1 MQFLKLVFSK
11 NRTLTLALVASLLV
25 HILLLNKFVL
35 TLPNLNEGRQAV
47 EMRLVNVQAMQ
58 KATPVPTFKA
68 DKEPVAITQELPQ
81 SESKKMTNEIG
92 NITDGTKT
100 QDVPTGI
107 GPIASPEVPVVPNET
122 IKSIEPAEV
131 TNIEIKPLPQPY
143 HNVETIFE
151 VYRDN
156 HDSVAGSARV
166 VFNISENNTYIL
178 SSVTEANGLA
188 SLFLGALVQK
198 SEGVVLENG
207 LRPNYYTYLYG
218 NDDKKMQSAN
228 FAWSDGI
235 IEMNSEKGKKTEALV
250 AGTQDFLS
258 FMYQFMFIPPL
269 ENTEIAMSNGKK
281 LRTYSYSFQGE
292 DKITSKLGELNT
304 IHLLKSGDDDEK
316 TELWLAI
323 DYQYLPVK
331 IRKTESDGSY
341 IEQIATKISVSL
353 P

>member
-1 MQFLKLVFSK
+1 
-11 NRTLTLALVASLLV
+11 
-25 HILLLNKFVL
+25 
-35 TLPNLNEGRQAV
+35 
-47 EMRLVNVQAMQ
+47 MRLVNVQATQ
-58 KATPVPTFKA
+58 KTRPFSTIKTY
-68 DKEPVAITQELPQ
+68 KEPIASRPKLPQ
-81 SESKKMTNEIG
+81 PEPEAITNEIG
-92 NITDGTKT
+92 NIADDPKN
-100 QDVPTGI
+100 QEVSSEI
-107 GPIASPEVPVVPNET
+107 SPIASPPIPLEQNET
-122 IKSIEPAEV
+122 SKSVEPTEV

-156 HDSVAGSARV
+156 HNSLAGSARI
-166 VFNISENNTYIL
+166 VFTISENNTYTL

-188 SLFLGALVQK
+188 SLFLGAVVQK

-292 DKITSKLGELNT
+292 DKITTKLGELNT
-304 IHLLKSGDDDEK
+304 IHLLKIGDDDEK

-331 IRKTESDGSY
+331 IRKTESDGSF